1 MGNGRNTLY
10 SGNTY
15 RHGNMKEQKAIIEA
29 FRKTDVEVRKMAL
42 ATVVKVRGSSY
53 RSPGARMLI
62 SDDGKWVG
70 SISGGCLEGDALR
83 KARKV
88 MSEQSPMTVTYDT
101 REDSN
106 QNLGIGL
113 GCNGIID
120 VLIEPVSTRGVHNPI
135 ALFERILSSGEPVA
149 LATVFSNTP
158 YQGEKFL
165 IDAKQQAL
173 VPFSQADLM
182 EVVLPDLS
190 KVFESK
196 RSEAKQY
203 NFRGDTLEIFVE
215 LIQPSISLMIF
226 GGGFDARPVSQLAK
240 TMGWYVTVTD
250 ECVAHI
256 APVFFPAADKLS
268 LCSREFVDRDFNI
281 TPFTACVLMSHNYE
295 YDRDVLKKL
304 LSSPAPY
311 IGILGPRKRF
321 EKMLDEFTAEGLTLS
336 GDDFHRIHA
345 PIGLDIG
352 AEAPDEIALSIVS
365 EIQGKFA
372 NRSGGFL
379 KYRNAPIH
387 QRDGKSD
394 QVFKQVYL
402 SSEESRER
410 KANGE

>member
-1 MGNGRNTLY
+1 
-10 SGNTY
+10 
-15 RHGNMKEQKAIIEA
+15 MKDFKAIVAESKKID
-29 FRKTDVEVRKMAL
+29 FTVRKAAL

-62 SDDGKWVG
+62 TDDGKWIG

-83 KARKV
+83 KARQV
-88 MSEQSPMTVTYDT
+88 MSDGKPMTVTYDT
-101 REDSN
+101 REESN

-113 GCNGIID
+113 GCNGVID
-120 VLIEPVSTRGVHNPI
+120 VLIEPIDVSSENNPI
-135 ALFERILSSGEPVA
+135 ALFERFLDTKEPLALGTIYSGPIGAGEKIILHANGASQD
-149 LATVFSNTP
+149 VFSNTELSR
-158 YQGEKFL
+158 QVHQELVQLFDSKKSFAKTFIAAGGESEVFL
-165 IDAKQQAL
+165 
-173 VPFSQADLM
+173 
-182 EVVLPDLS
+182 
-190 KVFESK
+190 
-196 RSEAKQY
+196 
-203 NFRGDTLEIFVE
+203 E
-215 LIQPSISLMIF
+215 LIQPTVSLIIF

-240 TMGWYVTVTD
+240 SLGWDVQVTD

-268 LCSREFVDRDFNI
+268 LCHRDFIDRDFNV

-304 LSSPAPY
+304 LKTETPY

-321 EKMLDEFTAEGLTLS
+321 DKMLVEFDAQGLTLS
-336 GDDFHRIHA
+336 SEDIHRIHS

-352 AEAPDEIALSIVS
+352 AETPDEIAISIIG

-372 NRSGGFL
+372 SRSGGFL

-387 QRDGKSD
+387 HRDSKSD

-402 SSEESRER
+402 
-410 KANGE
+410 GETSKQVSAR

>member
-1 MGNGRNTLY
+1 
-10 SGNTY
+10 
-15 RHGNMKEQKAIIEA
+15 MKDFKTIVTE
-29 FRKTDVEVRKMAL
+29 FRKVDISHRKAAL

-62 SDDGKWVG
+62 TDDGKWIG

-83 KARKV
+83 KARQV
-88 MSEQSPMTVTYDT
+88 MMDNAPMTVTYDT
-101 REDSN
+101 SEESN

-120 VLIEPVSTRGVHNPI
+120 VLIEPINSAANNNPI
-135 ALFERILSSGEPVA
+135 NLFEKFISTMEPLTLATIFNASSGVGQKIILHSGGA
-149 LATVFSNTP
+149 LENYFSN
-158 YQGEKFL
+158 EEL
-165 IDAKQQAL
+165 SML
-173 VPFSQADLM
+173 VKNDLM
-182 EVVLPDLS
+182 HLFVS
-190 KVFESK
+190 KK
-196 RSEAKQY
+196 SEAKMY
-203 NFRGDTLEIFVE
+203 RTKEGDVEVFVE
-215 LIQPSISLMIF
+215 LVQPTVSLIIF
-226 GGGFDARPVSQLAK
+226 GGGFDARPVSHLAK
-240 TMGWYVTVTD
+240 SLGWDVRVTD

-256 APVFFPAADKLS
+256 APLFFPTADKLS
-268 LCSREFVDRDFNI
+268 LCHRDFIDRDFEI

-304 LSSPAPY
+304 LKTETPY

-321 EKMLDEFTAEGLTLS
+321 DKMQLEFTKQGITLS
-336 GDDFHRIHA
+336 ADDIHRIHS

-352 AEAPDEIALSIVS
+352 AETPDEIAVSIIS

-387 QRDGKSD
+387 YRDSKSD

-402 SSEESRER
+402 GNEPAQQTASSNSR
-410 KANGE
+410 